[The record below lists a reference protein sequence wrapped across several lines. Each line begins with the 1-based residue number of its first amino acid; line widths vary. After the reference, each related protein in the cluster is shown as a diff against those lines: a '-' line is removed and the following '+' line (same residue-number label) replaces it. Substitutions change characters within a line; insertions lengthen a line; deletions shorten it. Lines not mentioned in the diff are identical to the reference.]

1 MHVSADSA
9 TAGRCYPRPRVG
21 RCRAVGSVCANFCAC
36 HCAEILQCTSR
47 CPPSLRLQFVD
58 QDMAEPSD
66 TRMQDIVR
74 QLKTIQRDEKPPGFS
89 KEWVACDDCEKWR
102 KVPRG
107 FQFDRDKNFF
117 CHMLP
122 KMSCDIK
129 EEPWGN
135 ENDNSF
141 IDSDWVLF
149 SWDRFTR
156 ELARERER
164 FGAAMRLVES
174 SKVNGTGTGAS
185 PHQQSPPNDQLS
197 AMHHEQE
204 GRRTSEEQSASTS
217 TSAELPEQQAMECEG
232 VGVHAPVATAYAA
245 SAAVEKAALL
255 VRTQMESI
263 SKWKVDDNVEAK
275 DSTGRWYRAH
285 VRGVSYTGRQ
295 VKINFGG
302 WDSRWDEWI
311 RVKDRRVRDIQFPEA
326 LRIKT
331 DGTPIWPKSKKKEEM
346 GEMEEMDEMEMEEV
360 DESAPAKLS
369 REEQRNL
376 ERMRRLEEEEKRRRR
391 KEERDKAGPSAYK
404 LFITE
409 ESARLMKEQK
419 GLKMIEANKLAREE
433 WKKRTLVMPEIPMGI
448 IIGSAH
454 QLYAC
459 LDEETVQDVAVKLKV
474 DAEKLLGMNVAVYPG
489 MKMKDKLMEG
499 TLLKLPLREGS
510 GDSTKSIKVLCKVQA
525 VKNILT
531 FTMKENETIVALKK
545 RVYGK
550 EDIKVGL
557 QTVVYSGQ
565 RLEDHHTLAD
575 YNITDETLVVIHV
588 GSQTQA
594 VDSANGAQE
603 IEYDS
608 RWMLSQAGKRFME
621 TKEGQAWLKTKAGLE
636 WHKQKKEDERE
647 ERKEAERES
656 KSRLEAEPGAALKKF
671 NVWFK
676 AEIALLREKHPHM
689 SQKMASDTARW
700 TWKVYAGDFCLFC
713 AGMLLAVLRM

>member
-245 SAAVEKAALL
+245 
-255 VRTQMESI
+255 T
-263 SKWKVDDNVEAK
+263 
-275 DSTGRWYRAH
+275 
-285 VRGVSYTGRQ
+285 
-295 VKINFGG
+295 
-302 WDSRWDEWI
+302 
-311 RVKDRRVRDIQFPEA
+311 
-326 LRIKT
+326 
-331 DGTPIWPKSKKKEEM
+331 
-346 GEMEEMDEMEMEEV
+346 
-360 DESAPAKLS
+360 
-369 REEQRNL
+369 
-376 ERMRRLEEEEKRRRR
+376 
-391 KEERDKAGPSAYK
+391 
-404 LFITE
+404 
-409 ESARLMKEQK
+409 
-419 GLKMIEANKLAREE
+419 
-433 WKKRTLVMPEIPMGI
+433 
-448 IIGSAH
+448 
-454 QLYAC
+454 
-459 LDEETVQDVAVKLKV
+459 
-474 DAEKLLGMNVAVYPG
+474 
-489 MKMKDKLMEG
+489 
-499 TLLKLPLREGS
+499 
-510 GDSTKSIKVLCKVQA
+510 
-525 VKNILT
+525 
-531 FTMKENETIVALKK
+531 
-545 RVYGK
+545 
-550 EDIKVGL
+550 
-557 QTVVYSGQ
+557 
-565 RLEDHHTLAD
+565 
-575 YNITDETLVVIHV
+575 
-588 GSQTQA
+588 
-594 VDSANGAQE
+594 
-603 IEYDS
+603 
-608 RWMLSQAGKRFME
+608 
-621 TKEGQAWLKTKAGLE
+621 
-636 WHKQKKEDERE
+636 
-647 ERKEAERES
+647 
-656 KSRLEAEPGAALKKF
+656 LEAAAE
-671 NVWFK
+671 
-676 AEIALLREKHPHM
+676 A
-689 SQKMASDTARW
+689 
-700 TWKVYAGDFCLFC
+700 
-713 AGMLLAVLRM
+713 